1 MDPDDCDFFG
11 FYEWL
16 EDKDYESLGCN
27 YPNIRNGVMVEE
39 ALEEFVKLEAWE

>member
-1 MDPDDCDFFG
+1 MDSDDCDFFG

-27 YPNIRNGVMVEE
+27 YQIFNGVMVEE
-39 ALEEFVKLEAWE
+39 APEEFQLEAWE